1 MHPGVTY
8 KVRICENVWK
18 FVEDA
23 PALLPY
29 TDLLPAA
36 PNSALDLDTDK
47 GHSDCRSDKW
57 TCNWKESTCFI
68 VSFYKHPNIL
78 KCQHVLSLCE
88 EAKMSKLIAAWHP
101 RWGVAD
107 APRIAAEVV
116 QLGCLNHPFTVR
128 TFCEP
133 QTCLTFSI
141 ALKTFWYFLPSSLGA
156 SASKQTECSLPS
168 HCLLRNGLSHPSFKD
183 VIPSADGTFTLAT
196 ADEICG
202 LCSCLSFK
210 SRWVD

>member
-29 TDLLPAA
+29 IDLLPAA

-116 QLGCLNHPFTVR
+116 QLGCLNHPFAVR

-133 QTCLTFSI
+133 QTCFTFAEWGIVYRSEDILAFPSVFLGSI
-141 ALKTFWYFLPSSLGA
+141 LQTNRVQSPFSL
-156 SASKQTECSLPS
+156 SAEERP
-168 HCLLRNGLSHPSFKD
+168 
-183 VIPSADGTFTLAT
+183 
-196 ADEICG
+196 
-202 LCSCLSFK
+202 
-210 SRWVD
+210 